1 MICSRCNVD
10 KDLSLFYKDKT
21 QPLGIKY
28 HCKLC
33 SNKETKNYTKNNQ
46 DIIKNISKR
55 YYEKNKK
62 NIISRNVKYEKSMKN
77 IHLEKNLWRK
87 AKYRAKSKNL
97 EFNISLEDIIVPEN
111 CPVLDTKLE
120 VSNIKRTGNSP
131 SLDRIDNSKGY
142 VKGNVIVISFRAN
155 RIKSDASIDEL
166 EKIANFYKG
175 KI

>member
-1 MICSRCNVD
+1 
-10 KDLSLFYKDKT
+10 
-21 QPLGIKY
+21 
-28 HCKLC
+28 
-33 SNKETKNYTKNNQ
+33 
-46 DIIKNISKR
+46 
-55 YYEKNKK
+55 
-62 NIISRNVKYEKSMKN
+62 MKN